1 MKKRYWKYISPLVC
15 ITMLLI
21 VFGVMA
27 VPSKAEASEAV
38 IIGILD
44 KLHVTDAE
52 FLGEFTWDNA
62 DMGKYKLY
70 HSNITGYDY
79 YFDADT
85 GDLSRFVLSS
95 NSTTSEYNL
104 DAKAD
109 DTEILSDNDRRTFIM
124 DYVSNN
130 LPFELLGKLEIEAEN
145 FNGFSY
151 HYKIHEVYDGIE
163 TGTIIVTSCS
173 QYGKIKYCN
182 FTKGGIF
189 RKTEDGE
196 VTLTKDYSFISGDA
210 ALSAAKE
217 SFDVIKEIIPRNFT
231 LIDGSEKVEL
241 KAHGNSLF
249 YLIVIQTL
257 EDTEYPSEIVF
268 EIDAYT
274 AELID
279 YYYAQ

>member
-1 MKKRYWKYISPLVC
+1 MKKRYWKFTSLLLC
-15 ITMLLI
+15 IAMLLI

-52 FLGEFTWDNA
+52 FLGEFTWDNV

-85 GDLSRFVLSS
+85 GDLSRFMLSP
-95 NSTTSEYNL
+95 NPTTSEYNL
-104 DAKAD
+104 GTKGDG
-109 DTEILSDNDRRTFIM
+109 TEILSDNDRRAFIM
-124 DYVSNN
+124 NYVSNN
-130 LPFELLGKLEIEAEN
+130 LPFELLGNLEIESES

-173 QYGKIKYCN
+173 QYGKIKFCN
-182 FTKGGIF
+182 FTKGGVF

-196 VTLTKDYSFISGDA
+196 VKLAKDYSFISGDT
-210 ALSAAKE
+210 ALSAAKV
-217 SFDVIKEIIPRNFT
+217 SFDDIKDTIPRNFT

-249 YLIVIQTL
+249 YLIIFQAL
-257 EDTEYPSEIVF
+257 EDTEYPSEIAF